1 MLILCYWYY
10 ILLLM
15 LLRKSMQKS
24 KHQYKNKNDD
34 IMKTT
39 NTFLVAAPHHRPR
52 RPRRETSIPSSHYF
66 FGWAFLATI
75 FCRPPFFAAGEGL
88 GEGDTAFL
96 PFFCTGGVLWTD
108 VFQERPLLA
117 AGGGEAGAT
126 CLASTFHG
134 RVRSDSSRV
143 GQENTFL
150 VLPDDVEQTEQ
161 DRQNGR

>member
-10 ILLLM
+10 IL

-39 NTFLVAAPHHRPR
+39 DTFLVAAPHHRPR

-75 FCRPPFFAAGEGL
+75 FCLQQEKDSGKATQLSYLSSALVEYSEQMYSKSVLSWPQVEERRAQHALPPHFTVAYARIPVGL
-88 GEGDTAFL
+88 AKKTHFSS
-96 PFFCTGGVLWTD
+96 
-108 VFQERPLLA
+108 
-117 AGGGEAGAT
+117 
-126 CLASTFHG
+126 CLMM
-134 RVRSDSSRV
+134 
-143 GQENTFL
+143 
-150 VLPDDVEQTEQ
+150 
-161 DRQNGR
+161 

>member
-52 RPRRETSIPSSHYF
+52 RPEEKQAVHRLIIFSAGLFWPPSSV
-66 FGWAFLATI
+66 GLLFLQQEKDSGKATQLSYLSSALVEYSEQMYSKSVLSWPQVEE
-75 FCRPPFFAAGEGL
+75 RRAQHALPPHFTVAYARIPVGL
-88 GEGDTAFL
+88 AKKTHFSS
-96 PFFCTGGVLWTD
+96 
-108 VFQERPLLA
+108 
-117 AGGGEAGAT
+117 
-126 CLASTFHG
+126 CLMM
-134 RVRSDSSRV
+134 
-143 GQENTFL
+143 
-150 VLPDDVEQTEQ
+150 
-161 DRQNGR
+161 